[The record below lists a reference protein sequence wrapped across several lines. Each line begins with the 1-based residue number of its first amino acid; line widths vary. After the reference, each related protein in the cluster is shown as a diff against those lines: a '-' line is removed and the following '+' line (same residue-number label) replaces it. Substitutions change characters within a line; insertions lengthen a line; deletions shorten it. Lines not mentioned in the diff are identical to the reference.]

1 MLDVGFSELLLL
13 AIIGLLVLGPE
24 RLPKVARKL
33 GYWAGRARGYVR
45 QMSTE
50 LEREVQRAEMKEYVQ
65 KSQKLLNEKIDLD
78 GKPATPAKEDS
89 KAGGT

>member
-24 RLPKVARKL
+24 RLPAVARKL
-33 GYWAGRARGYVR
+33 GYWAGRARSYLR

-50 LEREVQRAEMKEYVQ
+50 LEREVQRAEVKKHIEE
-65 KSQKLLNEKIDLD
+65 SQRILNQRVDL
-78 GKPATPAKEDS
+78 GEGEQHGQAENKKN
-89 KAGGT
+89 G